1 MVNEH
6 IQLDRNVWLLPK
18 SGVLIDFAA
27 RDSAF
32 SDTSFEAK
40 SGEFKF
46 AKWGKVNL
54 LPQTMLDLVT
64 RNHIKAKLLTTE
76 EEYLYGA
83 GLKIFKRTLVD
94 GTERIEPAFHP
105 DIQRFLNSFNHRR
118 YIQRAINNYV
128 NTANV
133 FTEFVF
139 NALRNVVSLKCHD
152 STDVRAGIIDLANGS
167 GEVEQYGICPDWSKT
182 PGEKNPLVVVDA
194 YRPGQMQAKCIFHAS
209 RERMGQKYYS
219 YPDWWGTM
227 TWTEVSNLIPLFHR
241 NGLKN
246 GYNIKYLI
254 KVPKSYFDRMANTD
268 EEREAK
274 RRKLREDFDSF
285 FAGAENADKTIWST
299 YDLDASGR
307 QQPGIVVETV
317 GQTDS
322 DKSYIELDRQANMN
336 QAVGHGVLPQLAGIG
351 DGSNKGTSGS
361 ELRIVS
367 QLHTALKTPMPRQVL
382 LEPFEIVARH
392 NGWPA
397 EYFVAFSDIEITTLD
412 QNPTGKQRVVDN
424 GQNNL

>member
-1 MVNEH
+1 MANDH
-6 IQLDRNVWLLPK
+6 IQLDRNVWLLPG
-18 SGVLIDFAA
+18 SGVVIDFAA

-46 AKWGKVNL
+46 AKWGRDNL
-54 LPQTMLDLVT
+54 LPQGMLDMVT
-64 RNHIKAKLLTTE
+64 RNHIKPKLLTTE

-83 GLKIFKRTLVD
+83 GLKIFRRDITGGK
-94 GTERIEPAFHP
+94 ERIMPAAHP
-105 DIQRFLNSFNHRR
+105 DMQRFLDGFNSKR

-128 NTANV
+128 MTANV

-139 NALRNVVSLKCHD
+139 NALGNVASLACQD
-152 STDVRAGIIDLANGS
+152 STDVRAGLIDLSTGS
-167 GEVEQYGICPDWSKT
+167 GQVDRYGVCPDWSQ
-182 PGEKNPLVVVDA
+182 PSSEKNPVWIVDA
-194 YRPGQMQAKCIFHAS
+194 YRSQELQARAIYHAM

-254 KVPKSYFDRMANTD
+254 KVPKSYFDRVANTE

-274 RRKLREDFDSF
+274 RKKLREDFDGF

-299 YDLDASGR
+299 YDLDASGK
-307 QQPGIVVETV
+307 QQPGIIVDTV

-322 DKSYIELDRQANMN
+322 DKSYIELDKQANTN
-336 QAVGHGVLPQLAGIG
+336 QAIGHGVLPQLAGIG

-361 ELRIVS
+361 ELRITS
-367 QLHTALKTPMPRQVL
+367 QLHTALKTPMPRQTL
-382 LEPFEIVARH
+382 LEPFQIVARH
-392 NGWPA
+392 NGWPT
-397 EYFVAFSDIEITTLD
+397 EYFIGFADVEITTLD

-424 GQNNL
+424 GQNPV